1 MTSPAHMM
9 RGHSCCAETLHP
21 VVVDETCLLEG
32 CHCLINLLVSSCDV
46 PANTKTKNNEP
57 LITLPWKA
65 IKKKM
70 HHGFAGQFNSDSF
83 NPPGENTWSQWG
95 QNFPLNRKKLPI
107 KATSVQIGSLTNA
120 ELLKS
125 ISETSTVYINTCW
138 PYHHS
143 EMVSLQFPQL

>member
-1 MTSPAHMM
+1 MTSPAHVM
-9 RGHSCCAETLHP
+9 RGHSCCAKTLHA
-21 VVVDETCLLEG
+21 VVVYETCLLEG
-32 CHCLINLLVSSCDV
+32 FHCLINLLVCSCDV
-46 PANTKTKNNEP
+46 PANTKTKTMSHW
-57 LITLPWKA
+57 TLYPEKQF
-65 IKKKM
+65 KKM
-70 HHGFAGQFNSDSF
+70 HHGFAGQFNSVSF

-95 QNFPLNRKKLPI
+95 QNFPLNRKRLPI
-107 KATSVQIGSLTNA
+107 KVTSVQIGSLTNA